1 MPNIRQTFRYQHLR
15 NTFTPEQLR
24 VIDEELAR
32 IRAARRL
39 ALDPGGDPQ
48 APNTGSGRE
57 RDPDPVVAN
66 QQPAGT
72 VAVVNQEPRTEVGN
86 LPTPDVVASTRN
98 PAVDWNVEHQ
108 VITRP
113 TPTSTTTTT
122 GNNTFNSTSIISTG
136 PTTITTTIDL
146 TGPTPVTT
154 TTIRTKGT
162 TTVTTDTTPFITIDT
177 DTEEEST
184 KEPDS
189 KHQKT
194 DRFED
199 TGTD

>member
-1 MPNIRQTFRYQHLR
+1 MPNIRQTFRHQQLR
-15 NTFTPEQLR
+15 NSFTPEQLR
-24 VIDEELAR
+24 VIDEELAC
-32 IRAARRL
+32 IQAARRL
-39 ALDPGGDPQ
+39 ALDRGGDPQ
-48 APNTGSGRE
+48 ATSAGSEGE
-57 RDPDPVVAN
+57 RDPNPVVGD
-66 QQPAGT
+66 QQPVGT
-72 VAVVNQEPRTEVGN
+72 VAVVNKEPSTEVGD
-86 LPTPDVVASTRN
+86 LPAPDIVSSTPNTTINWD
-98 PAVDWNVEHQ
+98 VEHQ

-136 PTTITTTIDL
+136 PTTITTTINL

-154 TTIRTKGT
+154 TTIRTTGT
-162 TTVTTDTTPFITIDT
+162 TTVTTDTTPFITVDT

-194 DRFED
+194 DRSED
-199 TGTD
+199 TGTV